1 MQKLLPI
8 YTKTN
13 AEGINVM
20 NKIAILVNEEN
31 REKVFSEK
39 YYERLRKTGQVFV
52 YDKKDFEDEAYWLDF
67 IKDSEVII
75 TSWGSPQ
82 LGGKALDV
90 CPNLKAVIHA
100 AGSIKPIIS
109 DEFIERNIRI
119 TNSAAAIGEGV
130 AETALGFAIAAC
142 KGFYQLNKDTQNKL
156 WDENIRT
163 TVKDFYDIKVGVI
176 SGGFVGRHMVKLLK
190 NFHVDVLMYDPT
202 LSSEEISAIGAE
214 KVELDELMRESDVVS
229 VHAPSISAT
238 DNMINKENL
247 SLMKDGAVLIN
258 TSRGTIINENDLI
271 CELKKGRI
279 FACIDVTNP
288 EPPSKDNE
296 LRDLDN
302 VILTPHI
309 AGTVSN
315 GMKRIALHVC
325 EELERLENGEK
336 MRTEVDLG
344 SISKLA

>member
-1 MQKLLPI
+1 
-8 YTKTN
+8 
-13 AEGINVM
+13 M
-20 NKIAILVNEEN
+20 NKIYILVNEEN
-31 REKVFSEK
+31 REKVFSDK
-39 YYERLRKTGQVFV
+39 YYKRMAKIGQVCA
-52 YDKKDFEDEAYWLDF
+52 YDKKDFEDEAYYLNF
-67 IKDSEVII
+67 VKDADVIV

-82 LGGKALDV
+82 IDQKVLDL
-90 CPNLKAVIHA
+90 CPELKAVIHA
-100 AGSIKPIIS
+100 AGSVKPIIS
-109 DEFIERNIRI
+109 DEFIKRKIRI

-130 AETALGFAIAAC
+130 AETALGFAISAC

-190 NFHVDVLMYDPT
+190 NFHVDILMYDPT
-202 LSSEEISAIGAE
+202 LSAEEIAAIGAE
-214 KVELDELMRESDVVS
+214 KRELNELMQESDVVT
-229 VHAPSISAT
+229 VHAPSIPAT
-238 DNMINKENL
+238 DDMINKKNL
-247 SLMKDGAVLIN
+247 SLMKNGAVLVN
-258 TSRGTIINENDLI
+258 TSRGTIINEKDLI

-288 EPPSKDNE
+288 EPPAKDNE

-325 EELERLENGEK
+325 EELERLEKGEH
-336 MRTEVDLG
+336 MRTEVNLD
-344 SISKLA
+344 SIAKLA